1 MSKRAY
7 KTYSKDF
14 KVEAVRLAT
23 ESDRPVTQVARE
35 LGLRVN
41 QIYKWRKQL
50 DEKQDSAFPGKPST
64 TDKDAEIRRLK
75 KALAASEEENVFLKK
90 TAVFF
95 AKNQT

>member
-7 KTYSKDF
+7 KTYTKEF

-23 ESDRPVTQVARE
+23 ESDRPVTQLARE

-50 DEKQDSAFPGKPST
+50 DEKEDGAFPGKRSAK
-64 TDKDAEIRRLK
+64 DKDAEIRRLK
-75 KALAASEEENVFLKK
+75 NTVRGQVLHVSNGKVNSRC
-90 TAVFF
+90 
-95 AKNQT
+95 